1 MSKRQMETDCLRRSK
16 RQFATDCLRQ
26 WEIVRQLEEEAET
39 INRRSRDQE
48 RAKLE
53 FEKELKSMMDYRK
66 RKWPNSSDILD
77 QGTMN

>member
-1 MSKRQMETDCLRRSK
+1 METDCLRRSK